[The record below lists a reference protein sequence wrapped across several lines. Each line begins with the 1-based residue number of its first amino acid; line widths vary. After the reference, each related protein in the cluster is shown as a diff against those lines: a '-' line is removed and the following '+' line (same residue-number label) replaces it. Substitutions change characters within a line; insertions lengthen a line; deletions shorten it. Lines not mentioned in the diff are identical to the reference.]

1 MSLKEIFAKP
11 VDRPIEGVIKADD
24 ESSLQNEVEEYVLT
38 KEVSGHLTNFL
49 EAYINSP
56 IANGAWLSG
65 FFGSG
70 KSHLLKMLALLLEN
84 REINGKNMLVYFLPK
99 CGDDEFLKGNIKRA
113 LQIPSKSILFNIDQK
128 ADQITTSDRDAVLA
142 VFVKVFNEMCGYYGK
157 HGFIAQFE
165 RDLVRQGKYE
175 DFQTAYVE
183 ISGKPWLE
191 DRHMALAKNST
202 IAQVYAQVTGSDQ
215 EHVVNIIREYRQDY
229 KFSIEDFAHMVKEYI
244 DQQEPGFRLNFFVDE
259 VGQFIA
265 NDTQLMLNLQTIA
278 ESLATI
284 CDRRAWI
291 IVTSQQDMKTV
302 IGDINANQ
310 EQDFARI
317 QGRFLKKPIQLT
329 SANVDE
335 VIATRLLKKT
345 EYGERLLEPIYR
357 QQHNN
362 FGTLFDF
369 SGGRSYRNFR
379 HEDHFISLYPFV
391 PYQFDLFQ
399 QVLTS
404 LSAHNA
410 FTGRY
415 TAIGERSMLG
425 VFQDVVV
432 TLKEENP
439 GVLATFDRMYE
450 GIRTAIRTQVQH
462 QIQIAEKNLEDPY
475 AIRVLKALFLIKY
488 VKDFKAT
495 LHNIRVLMTESF
507 EQELGQL
514 TKKIETALILLEQQ
528 TYIQRNGDEYEFLTD
543 EEKDVEEEIKSTEV
557 DSSQILDEI
566 KKMVFDGVIKSVKLH
581 HEASKQD
588 FDFTKKVDQKL
599 FGREYELGIQVISPE
614 HEHAANPTRLSMMS
628 SVSPMVIVALPA
640 DNRVLLD
647 LYLYCKTIRY
657 IQQAT
662 TNNQNET
669 FLRILSEKRMQN
681 QRRYTDLQTSIQNML
696 TKADFYVNG
705 TCLEITSQEPKTRI
719 VQAFNELV
727 IRTYSSLGML
737 GGVAYQESEIWN
749 FLTREQDAL
758 FDQDAYENSEA
769 QIELLNKIQQEY
781 QKEHRVTF
789 SKIRN
794 IFSSRPYGWSL
805 AAIQCLVAILHNRGK
820 LEIRSDSN
828 ILDGRALNDALRN
841 THGFSN
847 LLVQPQIDFSNQQI
861 RSLKDF
867 YREFFDNQP
876 SGNDGRSLG
885 METKQALLDLT
896 GILKNM
902 QINQNRFPFLA
913 VLGDVVNRLETLNKK
928 PYPYFLTEFSRESEE
943 LLDLRE
949 NVIAPIRRFM
959 GGDQKEIYE
968 TCRKFLDRMEGNFD
982 AVDASQIQDLREM
995 LADPH
1000 CYRGNQMVQARTLM
1014 DNIRKQIEDKL
1025 NHERTQTINAIEG
1038 RKQALLEYA
1047 DYQKLTSHQQQQIL
1061 EEITLFVKGLDMIK
1075 IIASVRDSRRRFEE
1089 VTYPSLLEQISALA
1103 VATVVPDIPGS
1114 TDPTPNPTPPVE
1126 RVVVSIRSI
1135 RANSSQQVL
1144 ETEADVDAYLV
1155 EFKQALLETIQQG
1168 KRISL

>member
-1 MSLKEIFAKP
+1 MLLKEIFAKP

-24 ESSLQNEVEEYVLT
+24 ESGLQNEVEEYVLT
-38 KEVSGHLTNFL
+38 KEVSGHLSNFL

-84 REINGKNMLVYFLPK
+84 REINGKNMLTYFLPK

-128 ADQITTSDRDAVLA
+128 ADQINTSDRDAVLA

-165 RDLVRQGKYE
+165 RDLVRQGKY
-175 DFQTAYVE
+175 DTFQKAYE
-183 ISGKPWLE
+183 ALTDKTWLT
-191 DRHMALAKNST
+191 DRHLALAKNSK
-202 IAQVYAQVTGSDQ
+202 IAHAYAQVTGSD
-215 EHVVNIIREYRQDY
+215 EHHVRDIIKEYRDNY
-229 KFSIEDFAHMVKEYI
+229 KMSIEEFANLVKEYI

-265 NDTQLMLNLQTIA
+265 NHTQLMLNLQTIA

-284 CDRRAWI
+284 CERRAWI

-345 EYGERLLEPIYR
+345 VQGEGLLSPIYQKQR
-357 QQHNN
+357 NN

-369 SGGRSYRNFR
+369 SGGKSYRNFR
-379 HEDHFISLYPFV
+379 HEDHFIHLYPFV

-432 TLKEENP
+432 LLKEETP

-450 GIRTAIRTQVQH
+450 GIRTVIRAQVQH

-475 AIRVLKALFLIKY
+475 AVRVLKALFMVKY

-507 EQELGQL
+507 GQDLGELTQ
-514 TKKIETALILLEQQ
+514 KIESALILLEQQ
-528 TYIQRNGDEYEFLTD
+528 TYIQLNGDEYEFLTD

-557 DSSQILDEI
+557 ESSQVLDEI
-566 KKMVFDGVIKSVKLH
+566 KKMVFDGVIKTNKLH
-581 HEASKQD
+581 HDGSKQD
-588 FDFTKKVDQKL
+588 FDFSKKVDQRL

-614 HEHAANPTRLSMMS
+614 HEHADNPTNLSMMS

-640 DNRVLLD
+640 DNRVLMD
-647 LYLYCKTIRY
+647 LYLYCKTTRY
-657 IQQAT
+657 IQQAA

-681 QRRYTDLQTSIQNML
+681 QRRYSNLQTAIQNML
-696 TKADFYVNG
+696 TKAEFYVNG
-705 TCLEITSQEPKTRI
+705 TCLEITSQDPKTRI
-719 VQAFNELV
+719 VQAFDELV
-727 IRTYSSLGML
+727 TRTYPSLSML
-737 GGVAYQESEIWN
+737 RGVAYQESEIWS
-749 FLTREQDAL
+749 FLTVEQNAL

-769 QIELLNKIQQEY
+769 QNELLNRIQQEY
-781 QKEHRVTF
+781 QREHRVTF
-789 SKIRN
+789 SKIRD
-794 IFSSRPYGWSL
+794 IFTSRPYGWSL
-805 AAIQCLVAILHNRGK
+805 AAIQCLAALLFNRGK
-820 LEIRSDSN
+820 LEIRSDAN
-828 ILDGRALNDALRN
+828 ILEGRALNEALRN

-847 LLVQPQIDFSNQQI
+847 LLIQPQVEFTNQQI

-876 SGNDGRSLG
+876 TGNDGRSLG
-885 METKQALLDLT
+885 LETKQAILELT
-896 GILKNM
+896 GVLKTM
-902 QINQNRFPFLA
+902 QIEQSRFPFLA
-913 VLGDVVNRLETLNKK
+913 VLEDVVKRLEHSQKK
-928 PYPYFLTEFSRESEE
+928 NYPYFLTEFNQESET
-943 LLDLRE
+943 LLDLKE
-949 NVIAPIRRFM
+949 DVIAPIRRFM
-959 GGDQKEIYE
+959 AGDQKEIYE
-968 TCRKFLDRMEGNFD
+968 TCRRFLDRMEGNFE
-982 AVDASQIQDLREM
+982 AVDAAQVKQLRDT
-995 LADPH
+995 LADPA
-1000 CYRGNQMVQARTLM
+1000 CYRGNHMVQARTLM
-1014 DNIRKQIEDKL
+1014 ETMRKQIDQKL
-1025 NHERTQTINAIEG
+1025 NQERALTEQTILT
-1038 RKQALLEYA
+1038 RKQTVL
-1047 DYQKLTSHQQQQIL
+1047 DYPGFQKLSPEQQQLIL
-1061 EEITLFVKGLDMIK
+1061 EEMNLFAKGLEMIK

-1089 VTYPSLLEQISALA
+1089 VVFPGLFTRVEKFLADASAPTGADTKAPLA
-1103 VATVVPDIPGS
+1103 DK
-1114 TDPTPNPTPPVE
+1114 PVKPQKE
-1126 RVVVSIRSI
+1126 TVSIHSI
-1135 RANSSQQVL
+1135 KVKHPQPFL
-1144 ETEADVDAYLV
+1144 ETQADVETYLNDY
-1155 EFKQALLETIQQG
+1155 KKALLEAIQQG
-1168 KRISL
+1168 KRIIL